1 MEGSVYG
8 ITFASGDRIAL
19 ATFAFAFALLRERGR
34 QQVANLGHVE
44 VEAGNVGIFV
54 NANLPLSKDLAKV
67 GHNLR
72 SEIRNVHGGVDVALT
87 KNIAGVALRETEGVM
102 VIGLG
107 GEWFIIVGKQE
118 RESLLEP
125 RGETEFT
132 RWRVRAH
139 QYPGTD
145 RVYHYRS

>member
-1 MEGSVYG
+1 MVEGSVYG
-8 ITFASGDRIAL
+8 VTLAFGDRVAL
-19 ATFAFAFALLRERGR
+19 ATFSFALALLRERGG
-34 QQVANLGHVE
+34 QKVANLGHVE
-44 VEAGNVGIFV
+44 AEAGTVGVFV

-72 SEIRNVHGGVDVALT
+72 SEIRNVHGGVDVAHT

-107 GEWFIIVGKQE
+107 GQWFIIVGKQE

-125 RGETEFT
+125 RRETEFP
-132 RWRVRAH
+132 RWRVRTN
-139 QYPGTD
+139 QYPGTN
-145 RVYHYRS
+145 RA